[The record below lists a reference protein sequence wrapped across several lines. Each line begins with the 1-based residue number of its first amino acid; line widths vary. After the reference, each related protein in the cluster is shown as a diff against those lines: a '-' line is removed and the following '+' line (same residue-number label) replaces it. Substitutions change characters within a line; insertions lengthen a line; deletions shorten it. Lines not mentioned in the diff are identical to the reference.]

1 MRSRRSSSLRMFSD
15 IACANSRRGHRA
27 SGFLCTATPARSA
40 RRISRFQWRNTADSA
55 LLGALLGSSSA
66 QQRSLGTHTL
76 RASHRAPRNFLSAM
90 VLAADGRRICG
101 TPGCNLPD
109 FHKGPCAGWA
119 PKKRVSQPV
128 MQLNVRPEPVRSRAP
143 AKPKRPYYP
152 PKPKTAEELAAEAA
166 AEAAARKPAEQ
177 RVLPSG
183 LWPFYHAHRWGVPL
197 PPGPVPP
204 DEGSDD
210 ELDETWRAREAERRI
225 DGRRGVDPADAE
237 LMKLWNAHVA
247 ASEKLVSD
255 RALPAACRV
264 RARARRR
271 ALDPPATAAPR
282 APPHA
287 LRPPAA
293 PPRRRPRLPPHR
305 RRRRRR
311 SRRQWGVV
319 RARRSARR
327 AAVRPRHRR
336 QRPTVPTATACSA
349 RGCSCG
355 RRCATSAAGR
365 STRRVARSEAASEA
379 RRRGR
384 CRRRRRD
391 RQRNPSQRGLFCKYK
406 CADLADGPGRAA
418 AASSGCRRRSA
429 TTSPRRSA

>member
-1 MRSRRSSSLRMFSD
+1 
-15 IACANSRRGHRA
+15 
-27 SGFLCTATPARSA
+27 
-40 RRISRFQWRNTADSA
+40 
-55 LLGALLGSSSA
+55 
-66 QQRSLGTHTL
+66 
-76 RASHRAPRNFLSAM
+76 M

-255 RALPAACRV
+255 RALPAACRAF
-264 RARARRR
+264 ARAHAA
-271 ALDPPATAAPR
+271 ALSTR
-282 APPHA
+282 
-287 LRPPAA
+287 L
-293 PPRRRPRLPPHR
+293 RRPLLEHLLTLCDHQLLHR
-305 RRRRRR
+305 DDAHDCLLIADAVAGGAGGRGGGP
-311 SRRQWGVV
+311 S
-319 RARRSARR
+319 RRSARR

-365 STRRVARSEAASEA
+365 STRRVARCEAASEA

-391 RQRNPSQRGLFCKYK
+391 RQRNPSQRGLFCEPVSPTGGGGFLGSGLPPPLRD
-406 CADLADGPGRAA
+406 DLTSAERVSGEPSTATIDTGAGVSR
-418 AASSGCRRRSA
+418 ASSGGGPSNV
-429 TTSPRRSA
+429 